1 MFFEVGTLSAIKGRE
16 LNFDQWCKA
25 MSIRIDDALGVHMR
39 ALGLHMKRTEILAAN
54 LANEDTPG
62 YQARDLDFAA
72 EMSRRA
78 SAPQFGESAQARL
91 QYRMPAQAA
100 QDGNTVELSVE
111 QAAFAKSTS
120 DFQTSLTF
128 LNMKFRGLKQAIEG
142 R

>member
-1 MFFEVGTLSAIKGRE
+1 
-16 LNFDQWCKA
+16 

-39 ALGLHMKRTEILAAN
+39 ALGLHVQRSEILAAN

-62 YQARDLDFAA
+62 FQARDLDFKAQMA
-72 EMSRRA
+72 RHGSPPTFADERT
-78 SAPQFGESAQARL
+78 APL
-91 QYRMPAQAA
+91 QYRVPAQPS

-111 QAAFAKSTS
+111 QAAFAKSTQ
-120 DFQTSLTF
+120 DFQASLTF

>member
-1 MFFEVGTLSAIKGRE
+1 
-16 LNFDQWCKA
+16 
-25 MSIRIDDALGVHMR
+25 MSIRIDEALGVHAR
-39 ALGLHMKRTEILAAN
+39 ALELRVERSEILAAN

-62 YQARDLDFAA
+62 FQARDIDFAQ
-72 EMSRRA
+72 EMQRLEG
-78 SAPQFGESAQARL
+78 SADAFFAVRPTDY
-91 QYRMPAQAA
+91 QYRVPTQAS

-111 QAAFAKSTS
+111 QAEFSKNSM